1 MARLTFRQGIASHQT
16 DTNFNPVFLDVT
28 AGYVDLVVSPD
39 PTIIAFVHDDSDY
52 LYTESVSVSQAWGP
66 LASGVTSWLYWD
78 LDLVDGTL
86 TRAITTFEPVESNNP
101 PLNPGLDQMWY
112 RPSKKTWYT
121 WNGARFQEVVRVF
134 AGAVIGGT
142 VLQSMSIN
150 SPRFTGS
157 QVGLTTTSRVGSL
170 VFGKNKKALRN
181 TGTNKFFTTEDDFLT
196 GVPTSA
202 SLRINNNVIS
212 GRTVCPV
219 AAYQVVEYNDFN
231 SICLA
236 NPAQEGRRLF
246 GIIEED
252 AALGETVN
260 FITEGVIFNE
270 QWDWVAAGAQ
280 ANDPLWID
288 STGRLVRDNPTVA
301 RLPVAIVI
309 GRQEILFAPRL
320 FVTVNVTTGGGTG
333 SGLTAAQEIQ
343 LNTATSVSTAN
354 QASISTIINTTIPGL
369 ELDISTL
376 QTDLADR
383 VLRAG
388 DSMTGPLLGV
398 TTIASDLPTTLTT
411 KNYVDTGDRGY
422 QAEFDVTIWAGSNP
436 RLFVIPPAIHNLP
449 LNTLY
454 HVTVKD
460 TATNKVVSID
470 TEIDEITGVI
480 TIKTNGAAFAGVI
493 RIT

>member
-1 MARLTFRQGIASHQT
+1 MARLSFRQGIASHQT
-16 DTNFNPVFLDVT
+16 DTNSNPVFLDLT
-28 AGYVDLVVSPD
+28 TGYVNLVVSPD

-52 LYTESVSVSQAWGP
+52 LYTESVSVNQAWGP
-66 LASGVTSWLYWD
+66 IASGVNSWLYWD

-86 TRAITTFEPVESNNP
+86 TRAITPFEPVESNNP
-101 PLNPGLDQMWY
+101 PTNPGLDQMWY

-121 WNGARFQEVVRVF
+121 WNGARFEEVVRCF
-134 AGAVIGGT
+134 AAAVIGGT
-142 VLQSMSIN
+142 IIQSMSIN
-150 SPRFTGS
+150 APLFTGS
-157 QVGLTTTSRVGSL
+157 QVGLTTRRRVGSL
-170 VFGKNKKALRN
+170 VFGKNQRALRN

-202 SLRINNNVIS
+202 ALRINNNVIS
-212 GRTVCPV
+212 GRTVCSV

-252 AALGETVN
+252 AALGEIVN

-288 STGRLVRDNPTVA
+288 GTGRLVRDNPTVA

-320 FVTVNVTTGGGTG
+320 FVTVDVNITGD
-333 SGLTAAQEIQ
+333 GLTPAQEIQ
-343 LNTATSVSTAN
+343 LNTATTVSTAN
-354 QASISTIINTTIPGL
+354 QANISTIITTTIPGL

-376 QTDLADR
+376 QTDVADR

-388 DSMTGPLLGV
+388 DTMTGPLFGI
-398 TTIASDLPTTLTT
+398 TTVDLDPPTTLTT
-411 KNYVDTGDRGY
+411 KDYVDTKDRGY
-422 QAEFDVTIWAGSNP
+422 QSTFDVTIWAGSNP

-460 TATNKVVSID
+460 TTTTKIVSID